1 MGKVK
6 AWYMQEMENVGLA
19 GGGVFDDYVDDEV
32 RSMEEEYKSGL
43 HGGVKSSLSSSS
55 SFGSVVRDE
64 YDLWVTHDGEGD
76 N

>member
-6 AWYMQEMENVGLA
+6 AWYMREMENVGLA

-32 RSMEEEYKSGL
+32 RSMEEEFKAS
-43 HGGVKSSLSSSS
+43 HRGVKSKVD
-55 SFGSVVRDE
+55 GMGGVVRDE